1 MLKILG
7 YDLELKNLV
16 EKNLEDNKTVYYVKS
31 STQKKIVPSF
41 LINNDIEN
49 IDHEELLK
57 GITLVTNFME
67 MNIFTPNNMKIPYQ
81 RKLFENSLIN

>member
-1 MLKILG
+1 MVNKENI
-7 YDLELKNLV
+7 N
-16 EKNLEDNKTVYYVKS
+16 NKTVYYVKS

-67 MNIFTPNNMKIPYQ
+67 KNIFTPNNMKIPYQ